1 MLKPKPQTPVV
12 GAVVGVDTN
21 EEGVRTLTIMRPNG
35 ATSVVRLGAGVDS
48 PGIGE
53 VVTALPGRGS
63 RGQGRAEGD
72 GGEPPTATG
81 LVLAEQV
88 LQRLEGFLQDLTAED
103 SNLPPQAVERRS
115 QQVTQVAAILESHA
129 FQHVD
134 PLKKLAQKQDLP
146 SQAVL
151 GVLSHLDQAKVG
163 RDRANAKANEA
174 RDKAAPTLGGGRPES
189 GEQQG
194 SQGQDRRP

>member
-1 MLKPKPQTPVV
+1 
-12 GAVVGVDTN
+12 
-21 EEGVRTLTIMRPNG
+21 MRPNG

-115 QQVTQVAAILESHA
+115 QQVTQAAAILESHA

-134 PLKKLAQKQDLP
+134 LLEKPAQKQDLP